1 MKIKKNK
8 TILFLLHKNL
18 ASVVQFGSSTS
29 QIMFFFVLY
38 IYIMP
43 ENYRELE
50 VWIAWPLQ
58 AFLAIAKAINPS
70 IVFILFFQSNN
81 HHTNEL
87 GFWTKENR

>member
-1 MKIKKNK
+1 MKMKIKKNK

-50 VWIAWPLQ
+50 V
-58 AFLAIAKAINPS
+58 
-70 IVFILFFQSNN
+70 
-81 HHTNEL
+81 
-87 GFWTKENR
+87 